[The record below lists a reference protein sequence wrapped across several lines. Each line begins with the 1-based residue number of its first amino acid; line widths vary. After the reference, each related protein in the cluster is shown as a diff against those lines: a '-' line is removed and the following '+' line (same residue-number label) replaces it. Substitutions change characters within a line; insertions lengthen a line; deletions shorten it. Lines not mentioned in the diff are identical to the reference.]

1 MGKVQDVRS
10 WQSERGRRVAEAERL
25 LPWEGNVATWE
36 WRCSQE
42 SAQQPPSCADDVTM
56 AIVIGTKWP
65 SLSGNK
71 QSQVCAVNMGEQLKG
86 LEGDSGLGSGSF
98 MCNN

>member
-1 MGKVQDVRS
+1 
-10 WQSERGRRVAEAERL
+10 
-25 LPWEGNVATWE
+25 
-36 WRCSQE
+36 
-42 SAQQPPSCADDVTM
+42 VTM